1 MEPEPKNPSDRHD
14 PADAREADA
23 ADVASADE
31 VAVAVEKGAD
41 RTEQKAASRGATASD
56 GWWRRCLTIRDQPSG
71 LERILFGALGV
82 LAVLLVWYIL
92 TMGPPANRIVKQYAL
107 PSLGETVKSFPSLWM
122 DRALARSAVWSL
134 GRVLG
139 GFAIAA
145 AIAVPLGV
153 LAGCYFRVQ
162 AFFNPLNI
170 FGRNVPIAALIPLTM
185 MWFGI
190 GEPQKVMFITLASA
204 AFIFFDTTNSLHGVS
219 NRFLD
224 TAYCLGARFV
234 GRTKLLA
241 ALIVAL
247 VYAVVGLL
255 VTGGPGAMQAVAAE
269 TGSAV
274 GALLEGGWL
283 GFVCG
288 GLLGFALWF
297 PILGHQAISKV
308 LLPLALPG
316 IVNSL
321 RLLFG
326 LAFGYIMLAE
336 VVNAGHGLGHLIIT
350 SQRQGPREHV
360 FLCLIFIAL
369 LAFAIDRTVFTIQ
382 KMCFPYKYSGNG

>member
-1 MEPEPKNPSDRHD
+1 MNPEPHNDR
-14 PADAREADA
+14 PEAD
-23 ADVASADE
+23 DVE
-31 VAVAVEKGAD
+31 VSDDVTVAVEKGSD
-41 RTEQKAASRGATASD
+41 RSGEKAAGRGATAS
-56 GWWRRCLTIRDQPSG
+56 GWWQRCLTIRDQPSG
-71 LERILFGALGV
+71 LERVAFGVLGV

-92 TMGPPANRIVKQYAL
+92 TMGPPEKRIVPPYSL
-107 PSLGETVKSFPSLWM
+107 PSLAETLKSFPSLWM

-153 LAGCYFRVQ
+153 LAGSYFRVQ

-204 AFIFFDTTNSLHGVS
+204 AFIFFDTSNSLHGVS

-234 GRTKLLA
+234 GRKKLVA

-255 VTGGPGAMQAVAAE
+255 VTGGPGAMQAVADE
-269 TGSAV
+269 SASSA
-274 GALLEGGWL
+274 GALLKGGWL

-308 LLPLALPG
+308 LLPLAFPG

-369 LAFAIDRTVFTIQ
+369 LAFAIDRVVFSIQ
-382 KMCFPYKYSGNG
+382 KTCFPYKYSGNG